1 MTDAETKQSVQN
13 NKEQSPESNK
23 KKKPAS
29 IVISGTKIM
38 EQRSQSE
45 SAKKAPLSK

>member
-1 MTDAETKQSVQN
+1 MTDAETKQSVQ

-29 IVISGTKIM
+29 IMISGTKII

-45 SAKKAPLSK
+45 SAKKTP